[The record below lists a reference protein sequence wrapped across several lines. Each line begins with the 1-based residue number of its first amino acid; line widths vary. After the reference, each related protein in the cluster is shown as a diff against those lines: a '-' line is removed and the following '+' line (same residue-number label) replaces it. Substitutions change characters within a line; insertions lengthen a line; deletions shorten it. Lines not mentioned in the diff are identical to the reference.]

1 VRKCHS
7 ILTDFQNRLTLEL
20 APRLLEFAPGAST
33 TKQSPLVG
41 GADPSSKRG
50 YNNYER
56 MPPEGLAPQVRIQGR
71 GRGQKAARK
80 RGVRIHKVVFPP
92 PKPLK
97 IRF

>member
-1 VRKCHS
+1 VWKCHS

-20 APRLLEFAPGAST
+20 ALRLLEFAPAR
-33 TKQSPLVG
+33 SPRSNRRE
-41 GADPSSKRG
+41 ADPLSKRG

-56 MPPEGLAPQVRIQGR
+56 MPPEGLAPQARIQGR

>member
-1 VRKCHS
+1 
-7 ILTDFQNRLTLEL
+7 
-20 APRLLEFAPGAST
+20 
-33 TKQSPLVG
+33 
-41 GADPSSKRG
+41 
-50 YNNYER
+50 

-80 RGVRIHKVVFPP
+80 RGVTIHKVVFPP